1 MSERWFLIRGRS
13 GHAADRGLADHLEF
27 VASII
32 ENIFRKNSRSY
43 SIHFAAHFARVG
55 GRARG

>member
-1 MSERWFLIRGRS
+1 MSERWLLIRGRS
-13 GHAADRGLADHLEF
+13 GNAADRGLGDPVES

-43 SIHFAAHFARVG
+43 SIHFAALFARVVG
-55 GRARG
+55 QARG